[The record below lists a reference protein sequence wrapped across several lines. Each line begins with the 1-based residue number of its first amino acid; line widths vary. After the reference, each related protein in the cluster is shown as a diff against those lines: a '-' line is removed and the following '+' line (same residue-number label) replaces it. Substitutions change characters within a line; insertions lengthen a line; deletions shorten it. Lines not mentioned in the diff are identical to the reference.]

1 MKALSQPLFA
11 SLRGYDRAQLGP
23 DLFSGALIALLS
35 IPISMG
41 YAQLAGLPPDALRQE
56 VQRAA
61 KAVAAKARSK
71 QLRQDLNPVSTL
83 QPGDRAMRYT
93 DLRSAMAEEGVLR
106 LRVQDDTL
114 FSDQPPLRQEEFSSP
129 LLGRIYSELWQRRG
143 SGGLTA
149 LSAVLT
155 PEEMSH
161 LTTILQKP
169 VSVSNGPQ
177 ELASYVRVIR
187 DEYAKRSGFGGQD
200 PLAAAQERNK
210 DKKQYG
216 GKRT

>member
-1 MKALSQPLFA
+1 MREVENYEFDVDGFIKKQQEKQSLAPARNHQPHSRSIRYDNMK
-11 SLRGYDRAQLGP
+11 
-23 DLFSGALIALLS
+23 
-35 IPISMG
+35 
-41 YAQLAGLPPDALRQE
+41 
-56 VQRAA
+56 
-61 KAVAAKARSK
+61 
-71 QLRQDLNPVSTL
+71 
-83 QPGDRAMRYT
+83 
-93 DLRSAMAEEGVLR
+93 SAMAEEGVLR
-106 LRVQDDTL
+106 LLVQDDTL

>member
-1 MKALSQPLFA
+1 M
-11 SLRGYDRAQLGP
+11 
-23 DLFSGALIALLS
+23 
-35 IPISMG
+35 
-41 YAQLAGLPPDALRQE
+41 
-56 VQRAA
+56 
-61 KAVAAKARSK
+61 
-71 QLRQDLNPVSTL
+71 STL

-106 LRVQDDTL
+106 LLVQDDTL